1 MGEYQQLSLFGGEP
15 DLPKHED
22 ADEDGGGSGAIR
34 ADSTLKEAREVYLI
48 ALRLSGSSPYTVK
61 AFKSD
66 LNLLGRWAGFDT
78 PVGEFSTD
86 TLNRFLNWMLTERD
100 KPCSPKTYARRVTTL
115 KNFFGFLYEERAIPK
130 DPSKAVIQ
138 QPVSSPLPDV
148 LLDSEVNALL
158 ATTRAIRADAG
169 EPDARPHLLVT
180 LLLHTGVKKGECV
193 ALKRGDVLRTGPGG
207 PQLWI
212 RYQNPRMRYKERKI
226 DLPPAWLKVLDEYLA
241 QRSPKEGLIF
251 DCTAR
256 NLEYV
261 LNDTAEAAGID
272 RSKMSFETMRWTCA
286 YRDYRR
292 GMDGELLR
300 QKLGLSRV
308 SWRDTSTRLAD
319 ILTETGEGPL
329 EGTAKAR
336 ERAGEG

>member
-1 MGEYQQLSLFGGEP
+1 MSDYQQLSLFGGEP

-22 ADEDGGGSGAIR
+22 VDEDGGGSGAIR
-34 ADSTLKEAREVYLI
+34 ADSTLEEAREVYLV
-48 ALRLSGSSPYTVK
+48 ALRLSGASPYTVK

-66 LNLLGRWAGFDT
+66 LNLLGNWAGFDT

-138 QPVSSPLPDV
+138 QPVSTPLPDV
-148 LLDSEVNALL
+148 LLDEEVDALL
-158 ATTRAIRADAG
+158 ATTRAIRTNPV
-169 EPDARPHLLVT
+169 EPDARPHLLAM
-180 LLLHTGVKKGECV
+180 LLLQTGVKKGECV
-193 ALKRGDVLRTGPGG
+193 ALKQVDVLRSDPDR
-207 PQLWI
+207 PQLWV

-226 DLPPAWLKVLDEYLA
+226 DLTAELMEVLDEYLA
-241 QRSPKEGLIF
+241 QRKPKDGLIF
-251 DCTAR
+251 DCTSR

-272 RSKMSFETMRWTCA
+272 RGKMSFETMRWTCA

-292 GMDGELLR
+292 GMDAERLR

-308 SWRDTSTRLAD
+308 SWRDTSTRLAE
-319 ILTETGEGPL
+319 IVTETGEGPL
-329 EGTAKAR
+329 ADTAKAR
-336 ERAGEG
+336 ERAGKG